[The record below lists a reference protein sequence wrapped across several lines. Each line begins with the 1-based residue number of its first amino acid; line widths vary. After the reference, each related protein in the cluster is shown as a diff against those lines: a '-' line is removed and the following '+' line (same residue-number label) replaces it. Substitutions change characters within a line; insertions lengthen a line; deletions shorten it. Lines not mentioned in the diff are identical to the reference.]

1 MATAVAPKRKKR
13 KKSVLKNIRQAEHRM
28 QVNRANK
35 SQLRTQVKRFRRA
48 LASGNLSQA
57 RQLLPETVS
66 IIDRSVQK
74 GILHRNAAARTKSRL
89 LRHYQK
95 LTAAATA

>member
-13 KKSVLKNIRQAEHRM
+13 KKSVLKNIRQAVHRA
-28 QVNRANK
+28 QINRANR

-48 LASGNLSQA
+48 LASGNLAEA
-57 RQLLPETVS
+57 RQLLPQTVS
-66 IIDRSVQK
+66 LLDRSVRK

-95 LTAAATA
+95 LAGAAA

>member
-13 KKSVLKNIRQAEHRM
+13 KKSVLKNIRQAAHRA
-28 QVNRANK
+28 QINRANR

-48 LASGNLSQA
+48 LANGNLAEA
-57 RQLLPETVS
+57 RQLLPQTVS
-66 IIDRSVQK
+66 LLDRSVRK

-95 LTAAATA
+95 LAGAAA

>member
-13 KKSVLKNIRQAEHRM
+13 KKSVLKNIRHAVHRM
-28 QVNRANK
+28 QINRANR

-48 LASGNLSQA
+48 LASGNLAEA
-57 RQLLPETVS
+57 RQLLPQTVS
-66 IIDRSVQK
+66 LLDRSVRK

-89 LRHYQK
+89 MRHYQK
-95 LTAAATA
+95 LAGAAA

>member
-28 QVNRANK
+28 QINRANK
-35 SQLRTQVKRFRRA
+35 SQLRTQVKKFRRA
-48 LASGNLSQA
+48 LAGGNLAEA
-57 RQLLPETVS
+57 RQLLPQTVS
-66 IIDRSVQK
+66 LIDRSVQK
-74 GILHRNAAARTKSRL
+74 GTLHRNAAARTKSRL

-95 LTAAATA
+95 LAPAPA

>member
-13 KKSVLKNIRQAEHRM
+13 KKSVLKNIRQAVHRA
-28 QVNRANK
+28 QINRANR

-48 LASGNLSQA
+48 LASGNLAEA
-57 RQLLPETVS
+57 RQLLPQTVS
-66 IIDRSVQK
+66 LLDRSVRK

-89 LRHYQK
+89 LRHFQK
-95 LTAAATA
+95 LAGAAA

>member
-13 KKSVLKNIRQAEHRM
+13 KKSVLKNIRQAARRTA
-28 QVNRANK
+28 VNRANR
-35 SQLRTQVKRFRRA
+35 SQLRTQVKKFRRA
-48 LASGNLSQA
+48 LASGKLAEAQ
-57 RQLLPETVS
+57 QLLPQTIS
-66 IIDRSVQK
+66 LLDRSVHK

-95 LTAAATA
+95 LAGAAA

>member
-13 KKSVLKNIRQAEHRM
+13 KKSVLKNIRQAAHRT
-28 QVNRANK
+28 QVNRANR

-48 LASGNLSQA
+48 LASGNLAEA
-57 RQLLPETVS
+57 RQLLPQTVS
-66 IIDRSVQK
+66 LLDRSVRK

-95 LTAAATA
+95 LAGAAA

>member
-13 KKSVLKNIRQAEHRM
+13 KRSVLKNIRQAVHRA
-28 QVNRANK
+28 QINRANR

-48 LASGNLSQA
+48 LASGNLAEA
-57 RQLLPETVS
+57 RQLLPQTVS
-66 IIDRSVQK
+66 LLDRSVRK

-95 LTAAATA
+95 LAGAAA